1 MKKYFIA
8 FIPVIVGI
16 ICWVAY
22 SIIGSEVAPDGTLLE
37 PFFLIPIGFLLI
49 ACGILI
55 AVVIKV
61 TSYFQRSG
69 DAKCVD
75 C

>member
-8 FIPVIVGI
+8 FIPVIAGI
-16 ICWVAY
+16 ICWVTY

-61 TSYFQRSG
+61 ISNFQRSG